1 MATQTTPAGANFLEG
16 LAKDIDV
23 PPSLYEEANSR
34 YLSVGNWLGR
44 PTSTLLKYSPD
55 VYVQGSFRLGTPI
68 KPREGLH
75 NLGRAGAM

>member
-1 MATQTTPAGANFLEG
+1 MEG

-68 KPREGLH
+68 KPSNDNEHYVATAVLLATG
-75 NLGRAGAM
+75 GVST